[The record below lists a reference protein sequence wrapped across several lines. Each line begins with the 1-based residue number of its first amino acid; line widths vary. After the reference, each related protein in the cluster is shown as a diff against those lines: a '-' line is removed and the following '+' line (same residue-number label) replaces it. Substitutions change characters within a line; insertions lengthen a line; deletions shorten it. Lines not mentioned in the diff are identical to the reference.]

1 MTKPLNQEAGRISAD
16 ALATAA
22 AQGVQRALAARAS
35 MTELTPE
42 QASQVSGALTAPT
55 LTPIGSFKLRQPIIY
70 GLWYPIDPKTLGA
83 ETLNVQQF

>member
-1 MTKPLNQEAGRISAD
+1 MSRTTSKEAGRISAD

-42 QASQVSGALTAPT
+42 QTEQVSGALTAPT
-55 LTPIGSFKLRQPIIY
+55 LTPVGSFKLRPPIIY
-70 GLWYPIDPKTLGA
+70 GLWYPIDPKTLG
-83 ETLNVQQF
+83 TLSTTQF